1 MRKRARSD
9 ARSLEALLSPEL
21 FKALCD
27 PRRIALLCDLVRGGR
42 ARTVSD
48 LASCCPIDLSVVSR
62 HLGVLRDA
70 GLVACERR
78 GREVLCSVDARSIVR
93 TLRGI
98 ADAIE
103 GCCGGE
109 APGTRS

>member
-1 MRKRARSD
+1 MRKRARQAAD
-9 ARSLEALLSPEL
+9 LEALLSPEL
-21 FKALCD
+21 LRALCD

-70 GLVACERR
+70 GLIACERR
-78 GREVLCSVDARSIVR
+78 GREVLCSVDAKAIVR

-109 APGTRS
+109 ERA